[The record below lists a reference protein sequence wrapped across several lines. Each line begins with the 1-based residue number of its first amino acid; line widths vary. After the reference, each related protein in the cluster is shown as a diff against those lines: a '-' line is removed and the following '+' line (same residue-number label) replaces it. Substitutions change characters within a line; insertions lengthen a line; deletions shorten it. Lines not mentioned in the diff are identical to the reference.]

1 MLLSVG
7 YDYYDMGRKAGL
19 IALEILQDDKN
30 VSEFEISTM
39 SSFEKYVNKEVL
51 KKLNLEDKWTD

>member
-1 MLLSVG
+1 MIIG
-7 YDYYDMGRKAGL
+7 DMGRKAGL

-30 VSEFEISTM
+30 VSEFEISTEGF
-39 SSFEKYVNKEVL
+39 FEKYVNKEVL